1 MAITERNNAQTNPL
15 EGGAITDSSE
25 ASQVTAKKARI
36 QWSTVP
42 AFVLFL
48 FYVQVASAAA
58 LISTILGFDVSN
70 ATMCQHFLRILRT
83 RFAHSSSSQ
92 PVLDDTTRPVIFLS
106 NHRSWGDFWVDCAL
120 LGGPSFV
127 SRWLVALGIPASA
140 VWGSLSGWL
149 WFFSRGKKRSEGT
162 TKWMQKFL
170 SNCHARCPGKGV
182 VLYPEGTRSLEPK
195 GLPLKVGGLVTAYNL
210 GWPVQIVITTNKEMV
225 TAERA
230 MAIGLGICCV
240 SSVSKPIW
248 PLDFTTSEDF
258 MEKVKSTWQETWD
271 DAYGGAKTP
280 RSSAL
285 LPGAVQKPHSCSL
298 AASRQMQYLRL
309 FFGLILL
316 HRYWNG
322 VGLVLQRLTG
332 HSGAPSKL

>member
-195 GLPLKVGGLVTAYNL
+195 GLPFKGWWPCHCLQSGMACSDSDHNQQRDGDSRARHGNWPWHLLCLVGFKTHMATRLHHFRGLH
-210 GWPVQIVITTNKEMV
+210 GK
-225 TAERA
+225 
-230 MAIGLGICCV
+230 
-240 SSVSKPIW
+240 
-248 PLDFTTSEDF
+248 SE
-258 MEKVKSTWQETWD
+258 E
-271 DAYGGAKTP
+271 
-280 RSSAL
+280 
-285 LPGAVQKPHSCSL
+285 HL
-298 AASRQMQYLRL
+298 AGDM
-309 FFGLILL
+309 G
-316 HRYWNG
+316 
-322 VGLVLQRLTG
+322 
-332 HSGAPSKL
+332 